1 MKRLN
6 FVVWMVVLLLFTA
19 PTMEINA
26 DTAPARVEMTVP
38 GLRKSRPAKRPGIE
52 RAPPPA
58 QLPRVTR
65 LMALAIKY
73 QGMISRGEVLDYA
86 DIARLGYVTRARVT
100 QVMNLLHL
108 TPDIQEELLFAQSR
122 AAGPPMVER
131 DLRTIARQVYWRDQR
146 SLWRRQQRSG
156 R

>member
-73 QGMISRGEVLDYA
+73 QGMISRGELCH
-86 DIARLGYVTRARVT
+86 ARTGDPG
-100 QVMNLLHL
+100 HESPS
-108 TPDIQEELLFAQSR
+108 PDSGHSGGI
-122 AAGPPMVER
+122 VV
-131 DLRTIARQVYWRDQR
+131 RTIAG
-146 SLWRRQQRSG
+146 RRPANG
-156 R
+156 RT

>member
-1 MKRLN
+1 M
-6 FVVWMVVLLLFTA
+6 TT
-19 PTMEINA
+19 TMQVNA

-38 GLRKSRPAKRPGIE
+38 GLRKSSPAKRPGIE

-58 QLPRVTR
+58 RLPRVTR

-100 QVMNLLHL
+100 QIMNLLHL
-108 TPDIQEELLFAQSR
+108 APDIQEDLIFVDEKRNLPEITERHLR
-122 AAGPPMVER
+122 LVAA
-131 DLRTIARQVYWRDQR
+131 AVYWKEQR
-146 SLWRRQQRSG
+146 KLWTVVRNEQLVMCQ
-156 R
+156 